1 MSLLESFLLV
11 FKADT
16 SQADSGLDDTNRRTD
31 DLIRN
36 MGNADAAAQKA
47 GDSFKS
53 MALGALG
60 GLAAAFSVGAAIN
73 GAFARADNI
82 RAIEQTSEA
91 IGSAI
96 EDVDAFG
103 KAAEA
108 MGGDAQGARDSLTD
122 MAEKMGEAMSDVE
135 SGAAKA
141 FKSLGVGLKNAD
153 GSSKDAIS
161 GILDLAGAV
170 EGLDKSAA
178 VFKIKELGI
187 TDNRTVEMILKGRQ
201 ELERMLRV
209 QKEQG
214 VVTEEAAENARK
226 LTEATGSLKNSM
238 SNAGNSFLDSIIP
251 ALTKVI
257 EWLGKGVSWMTD
269 NKDFVIGFFGAIAAV
284 VTAIYLPAM
293 ISAAAATLAATWPLL
308 LIGAAI
314 AVAAAAF
321 ALIYDDIMNFV
332 DGNDSFIGQIFEK
345 YPMVEKIVMTLINAF
360 KQMWDILIKGAQ
372 QISDFVVAAF
382 SQIVGG
388 IKRAIDF
395 LVVAYGSIEQF
406 VTSVLSAFEP
416 MSDGVVA
423 VFDFIVSTIADAISG
438 IASGIEGVTAFIDAT
453 LGAFQGMSDGIS
465 SIFSFIV
472 DTVKSSLSFVT
483 AGIEKI
489 KSGVSGVAGFFGIG
503 GGEEDGKNPPNQPEE
518 STDRK
523 DRYAV
528 VDEKKGGEPNQPPI
542 NITMEKASAQ
552 IGAAAAAPS
561 NGVTSSA
568 ISNTTRNNSE
578 TNVQVGSVVVQTQAT
593 DAAGISK
600 DVGSE
605 LQGQLKNLGHESSS
619 GVAR

>member
-1 MSLLESFLLV
+1 MALLDTLLLV

-16 SQADSGLDDTNRRTD
+16 SQADAGLDSARKKSDELVDSLRNTD
-31 DLIRN
+31 AVAGKTGASLKA
-36 MGNADAAAQKA
+36 MAA
-47 GDSFKS
+47 
-53 MALGALG
+53 GALG
-60 GLAAAFSVGAAIN
+60 GLAAAFSLGAAIS

-82 RAIEQTSEA
+82 RAIEQTSDA
-91 IGSAI
+91 IGAAI
-96 EDVDAFG
+96 ENVDAFG

-141 FKSLGVGLKNAD
+141 FKSLGISLKSAD
-153 GSSKDAIS
+153 GSTKDAIS
-161 GILDLAGAV
+161 GMLDLAGAV
-170 EGLDKSAA
+170 EGLDRSAA

-214 VVTEEAAENARK
+214 VVSKEAAENARK

-314 AVAAAAF
+314 AAAAAAF

-345 YPMVEKIVMTLINAF
+345 YPMVEKIVMTLIDAF
-360 KQMWDILIKGAQ
+360 RQMWQILITGAQ
-372 QISDFVVAAF
+372 QVGDFVTAGFQQV
-382 SQIVGG
+382 
-388 IKRAIDF
+388 
-395 LVVAYGSIEQF
+395 
-406 VTSVLSAFEP
+406 
-416 MSDGVVA
+416 
-423 VFDFIVSTIADAISG
+423 ISG
-438 IASGIEGVTAFIDAT
+438 IKAAVDYLSEAY
-453 LGAFQGMSDGIS
+453 GAITGFVDSSLTSFQALSDGIS
-465 SIFSFIV
+465 AIFAFIV

-483 AGIEKI
+483 AGIDKI
-489 KSGVSGVAGFFGIG
+489 KSGITGVAGFFGIG
-503 GGEEDGKNPPNQPEE
+503 EESEEGKNSTNQPEG
-518 STDRK
+518 SAARS
-523 DRYAV
+523 DRYSVA
-528 VDEKKGGEPNQPPI
+528 EQKNSANSNQPPI
-542 NITMEKASAQ
+542 NITMEKAVAQ
-552 IGAAAAAPS
+552 IGAASASPS

-568 ISNTTRNNSE
+568 ISNSTRNSSE

-605 LQGQLKNLGHESSS
+605 LQGQLKNLEHESAS
-619 GVAR
+619 GVSR

>member
-1 MSLLESFLLV
+1 MALLDTLLLV

-16 SQADSGLDDTNRRTD
+16 SQADAGLDSARKKSDE
-31 DLIRN
+31 LIDSIRD
-36 MGNADAAAQKA
+36 ADAAAGKA
-47 GDSFKS
+47 GASLKA
-53 MALGALG
+53 MAAGALG
-60 GLAAAFSVGAAIN
+60 GLAAAFSVSAAIS

-82 RAIEQTSEA
+82 RAIEQTSDA
-91 IGSAI
+91 IGAAI
-96 EDVDAFG
+96 ENVDAFG

-141 FKSLGVGLKNAD
+141 FKSLGISLKSAD
-153 GSSKDAIS
+153 GSTKDAIS
-161 GILDLAGAV
+161 GMLDLASAV
-170 EGLDKSAA
+170 EGLDRSAA

-214 VVTEEAAENARK
+214 VVTKEAAENARK

-314 AVAAAAF
+314 AAAAAAF
-321 ALIYDDIMNFV
+321 ALIYDDVMNFV
-332 DGNDSFIGQIFEK
+332 EGNDSLIGQISEK
-345 YPMVEKIVMTLINAF
+345 YPMVGQTVMWLVGVF
-360 KQMWDILIKGAQ
+360 KDFWGALEKGAK
-372 QISDFVVAAF
+372 QIGQFFSSAF
-382 SQIVGG
+382 SQIASG
-388 IKRAIDF
+388 IGSAIDF
-395 LVVAYGSIEQF
+395 LPTAIAKFMSFAMAVSETF
-406 VTSVLSAFEP
+406 SA
-416 MSDGVVA
+416 MGD
-423 VFDFIVSTIADAISG
+423 G
-438 IASGIEGVTAFIDAT
+438 IAA
-453 LGAFQGMSDGIS
+453 
-465 SIFSFIV
+465 IFAFIV

-483 AGIEKI
+483 DGIDTI
-489 KSGVSGVAGFFGIG
+489 KSGVSGVAGFFGFG
-503 GGEEDGKNPPNQPEE
+503 DSSSAMQ
-518 STDRK
+518 S
-523 DRYAV
+523 
-528 VDEKKGGEPNQPPI
+528 
-542 NITMEKASAQ
+542 ASQQ
-552 IGAAAAAPS
+552 IGSASSAPS
-561 NGVTSSA
+561 NGVSSSA
-568 ISNTTRNNSE
+568 ISNMANSSSE
-578 TNVQVGSVVVQTQAT
+578 TNVQVGQVVVQTQAT
-593 DAAGISK
+593 DAQGISR

-605 LQGQLKNLGHESSS
+605 LQSQLKNLEHESAT